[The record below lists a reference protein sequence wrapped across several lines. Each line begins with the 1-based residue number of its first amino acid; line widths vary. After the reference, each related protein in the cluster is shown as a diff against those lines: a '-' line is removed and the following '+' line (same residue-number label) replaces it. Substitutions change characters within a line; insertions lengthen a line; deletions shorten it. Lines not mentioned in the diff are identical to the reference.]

1 MRSAPSII
9 ADEEKIA
16 RVIFS
21 PSMIV
26 NGKVAP
32 TAFQLRNLRK
42 PEDYVS
48 VFRNDYVEITQEYV
62 SVVHPPCDNYIYGY
76 ALLNVGECRKI
87 AYEGITTEVKS
98 HATKNNPFHAGIH
111 FSNAGT
117 DIKGNCIDPNFMM
130 VMTML
135 ANRCSLVAF

>member
-1 MRSAPSII
+1 
-9 ADEEKIA
+9 
-16 RVIFS
+16 
-21 PSMIV
+21 MIV

-32 TAFQLRNLRK
+32 TAFQLRNLSK

-62 SVVHPPCDNYIYGY
+62 SMIHPPCDNYIYGY
-76 ALLNVGECRKI
+76 AHLNVGECRKI
-87 AYEGITTEVKS
+87 AYEGITTEVKP

-117 DIKGNCIDPNFMM
+117 DIKGSCIDPNFMI

-135 ANRCSLVAF
+135 ANCCSLVAF